1 MVINLKQYKIT
12 FLIIG
17 CLILF
22 ILIFKWIE
30 YLTKNKYIVECFTQG
45 SYTNNANNTNNTN
58 NNQMN
63 TSSTSHSVDLP
74 LNSTSS
80 CSNFCG
86 PTARCS
92 VTGQQCFADIDCPG
106 CQPSKSSQKTADG
119 NCVPGNDD
127 AGKLTV
133 GVTPNYSSLTSGYGT
148 REKII
153 TSNMYSKPAMPNF
166 GVNDWQDEFN
176 EEESLFDKRYKP
188 PSGLQFMSN
197 YPVRYSLT
205 GQFIDDGP
213 YASNAPL
220 K

>member
-17 CLILF
+17 CFILF
-22 ILIFKWIE
+22 ISIFKWIE
-30 YLTKNKYIVECFTQG
+30 YLTKNKYIVECFTSG
-45 SYTNNANNTNNTN
+45 NNANTNNANS

-106 CQPSKSSQKTADG
+106 CQPSKSSQKTTDG

>member
-17 CLILF
+17 CFILF
-22 ILIFKWIE
+22 ISIFKWIE
-30 YLTKNKYIVECFTQG
+30 YLTKNKYIVECFTSG
-45 SYTNNANNTNNTN
+45 NNANTNNANS